1 MLFACVSLSVTKQGV
16 GMCHNVLIL
25 LRIYFKFAT
34 VFFSMQSEDQELVP
48 LNVYL
53 STSLELLKT
62 RCVCETTF
70 MVVDVLD
77 IEVGCYV

>member
-1 MLFACVSLSVTKQGV
+1 
-16 GMCHNVLIL
+16 MCSFYYGYV
-25 LRIYFKFAT
+25 FKFAT
-34 VFFSMQSEDQELVP
+34 IYFSMESEDLELVP
-48 LNVYL
+48 LNIYL

-77 IEVGCYV
+77 VKVGLFCMMTGIS